1 MNRYKF
7 YPELNFTVVKFEPGV
22 KLANELLDTARS
34 IRELP
39 EFPQMHYMLSDLRDC
54 NFQFELS
61 ETKKMAQLI
70 DDYQHLD
77 NQVLG
82 VYLIDKPLE
91 TAYVQYFFKHLKYKR
106 ELCSTVE
113 KAYRLFNLPV
123 SIEEFKTLIDI

>member
-7 YPELNFTVVKFEPGV
+7 FPELHFAVVKFEPGI
-22 KLANELLDTARS
+22 KQLNELLDIARL

-39 EFPQMHYMLSDLRDC
+39 EFPNTHYILSDIRGC
-54 NFQFELS
+54 EFQFDLA

-70 DDYQHLD
+70 DDYQHID
-77 NQVLG
+77 NQELG

-123 SIEEFKTLIDI
+123 SIEEFKTLIEI